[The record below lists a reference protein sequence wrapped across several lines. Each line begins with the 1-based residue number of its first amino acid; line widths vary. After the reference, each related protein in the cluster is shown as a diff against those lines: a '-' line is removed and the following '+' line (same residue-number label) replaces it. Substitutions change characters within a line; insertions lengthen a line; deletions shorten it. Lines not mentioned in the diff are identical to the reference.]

1 MLRVGLVERSVSVTP
16 AYAPRV
22 HEPSSRKDP
31 NALIEE
37 ARHRARRR
45 RFRNGACVLLGAAVA
60 VAGLLVVRGNGG
72 SPLTSGSPTLAQP
85 NPAAPAYGTGDQ
97 LTVIGD
103 PAWQQPTSLARA
115 DGWYGLSTVGPG
127 AVLHHLVRCP
137 GHAKWCGEVES
148 LDWSTN
154 GRWLALSVTSY
165 AKANP
170 YNGIHVVDLA
180 TGVDRQI
187 RSCRPAIECDW
198 FDLALSPDGTRLAY
212 ATQRGRIYIVSR
224 DGSGRH
230 ALATGTGAAG
240 LDTSPSWSAD
250 GARIAFATQPTPDD
264 PSSVYIVGADG
275 GRRVLLAS
283 GASAPAWSPDG
294 ATIAFA
300 SQCGGIKLVTPT
312 GRDITPGRG
321 SCRTIGVSGAPIWSP
336 DSTQIAIAGHAS
348 RTTGAGIYLV
358 DATGKN
364 LTRITSQVSGL
375 QITGRPDASWR
386 PRRSPRPA
394 RLQRRP

>member
-1 MLRVGLVERSVSVTP
+1 VGLVERSVSVTP
-16 AYAPRV
+16 AYAPRG

-37 ARHRARRR
+37 ARHRARGRR
-45 RFRNGACVLLGAAVA
+45 LRNGACVSIAAAVV
-60 VAGLLVVRGNGG
+60 VAGFLVVRGNGG
-72 SPLTSGSPTLAQP
+72 SPLTSGLPSLAQP
-85 NPAAPAYGTGDQ
+85 NPAASDLRTDGQ

-103 PAWQQPTSLARA
+103 PAQQEPIARA

-127 AVLHHLVRCP
+127 GMLHHLVRCP

-148 LDWSTN
+148 LDWSAN

-165 AKANP
+165 GEANP
-170 YNGIHVVDLA
+170 YNGIHVVDLT

-187 RSCRPAIECDW
+187 RSCRPGIECDW
-198 FDLALSPDGTRLAY
+198 FDLAWSPDGTRLAY
-212 ATQRGRIYIVSR
+212 ATQGGRIYIVSR

-230 ALATGTGAAG
+230 ALATGTGTAG
-240 LDTSPSWSAD
+240 LDLSPSWSAD
-250 GARIAFATQPTPDD
+250 GTRIAFAARPSPDD
-264 PSSVYIVGADG
+264 PSSVYIVGSKGG
-275 GRRVLLAS
+275 GRILLAS

-300 SQCGGIKLVTPT
+300 SKCGGIKLVTPA
-312 GRDITPGRG
+312 GKDITPGQG

-348 RTTGAGIYLV
+348 TTTGTGIYV
-358 DATGKN
+358 MDATGKN
-364 LTRITSQVSGL
+364 LTRVTSQVSGR
-375 QITGRPDASWR
+375 QITGRPDASWQ
-386 PRRSPRPA
+386 PRRSPGPS
-394 RLQRRP
+394 RLQRRT